1 MTEVGGAS
9 SRQVSLYY
17 TTSLVSFTMTY
28 TYFQLH
34 DEIGRVASRL
44 RVRAFC
50 CYLQASI
57 SSVIKDAYSR
67 YDLGLL
73 EIGDFSSNKRIYW
86 DSLRQGRLPPLTPAS
101 MAQKLADEKEF
112 TNRSDVKKVVKL
124 YASFFETVSSSIVEL
139 KWWT

>member
-34 DEIGRVASRL
+34 DEIGRLASRL
-44 RVRAFC
+44 CVRAFC

-73 EIGDFSSNKRIYW
+73 EIGDPANICIFW
-86 DSLRQGRLPPLTPAS
+86 PSLKQGRLPPLSPAS

-112 TNRSDVKKVVKL
+112 TNQSDVKKVVKL
-124 YASFFETVSSSIVEL
+124 YASFFETVSSSIQEL